1 LKHLVKNRISKWTEY
16 VIFEYQTKQTQM
28 RKLTMMLLLCIAAF
42 SAKAALF
49 INNSSPC
56 PVVLVFYAHD
66 ANNIGLCSY
75 YSTRLEVPAGAALA
89 YNNVTNLNSPGLG
102 WYYMT
107 GGTGAANLVAA
118 SSGFDAVQIWSTDPN
133 GPQTI
138 GNPGSCATSTFYNA
152 AAASCPFT
160 ASWTPIGGGNVLLD
174 IN

>member
-1 LKHLVKNRISKWTEY
+1 
-16 VIFEYQTKQTQM
+16 M

-66 ANNIGLCSY
+66 ANNTGLCSY

-89 YNNVTNLNSPGLG
+89 YNNITNLNAPVLG
-102 WYYMT
+102 WHQMGVGSVT
-107 GGTGAANLVAA
+107 AVLP

-160 ASWTPIGGGNVLLD
+160 ANWTPIGGGNVLLD